1 MIYSGIPRK
10 ERRER
15 AERALEKVGLKDR
28 MRHLPNELSGA
39 KTACS
44 HRKSDRQ

>member
-1 MIYSGIPRK
+1 MIYGGVPRK

-28 MRHLPNELSGA
+28 MRHMPNEPFRRA

-44 HRKSDRQ
+44 HR